1 MIKRKTN
8 ILSKNFEGSIFVIL
22 LNANMLFSCA
32 QGCVMLLIEVALH
45 FKTGNLKFKCS
56 HCYDILNFPLNKI
69 VIDLDSTECIAYE
82 VLCYFETS
90 ML

>member
-1 MIKRKTN
+1 MTN
-8 ILSKNFEGSIFVIL
+8 ILSQNSERSVLVIL

-56 HCYDILNFPLNKI
+56 YCYDILNFPLNKI
-69 VIDLDSTECIAYE
+69 VIDLDSTKYTAYK
-82 VLCYFETS
+82 VVYYFETS